1 MEFMLCFIYFV
12 SYAIL
17 SVVLSEIPS
26 LRTSERDSFTTVC
39 LEMNICEA
47 GLLCFPFINLE
58 MFIFTAKM
66 ILYLLCNACS
76 FDNENF
82 KFCFYEII
90 TVIFIFVIMEVI
102 YKKYDLCLLLLLLQN
117 TIAWIFQ
124 SG

>member
-1 MEFMLCFIYFV
+1 MGFMLCFIYFV
-12 SYAIL
+12 LYAIL
-17 SVVLSEIPS
+17 SVVLLEIHS
-26 LRTSERDSFTTVC
+26 LRTGERDSFTTVC
-39 LEMNICEA
+39 LAMNICEA
-47 GLLCFPFINLE
+47 ILLCFPFINLE

-82 KFCFYEII
+82 NFCLYENI
-90 TVIFIFVIMEVI
+90 TVIFIFIIMEVI
-102 YKKYDLCLLLLLLQN
+102 YKKYDHCLLLLLLQN